1 METLLQLLNT
11 PFLGKDLWLWLVFAG
26 IVVTLL
32 GFDLGFLHKD
42 DHEIGVK
49 ESLLLSAGYIS
60 IALLFG
66 GWVWRYLGAQSGM
79 AYYTG
84 FLIEKSL
91 SMDNTA
97 VFSIGAGIHGC
108 QNILGRHHRQNT
120 TCFFTQCDFWTDRRR
135 CDLLDVE
142 KRVVISPQQ

>member
-84 FLIEKSL
+84 FLI
-91 SMDNTA
+91 
-97 VFSIGAGIHGC
+97 
-108 QNILGRHHRQNT
+108 
-120 TCFFTQCDFWTDRRR
+120 
-135 CDLLDVE
+135 
-142 KRVVISPQQ
+142 